1 MFRLGVTIVLLLF
14 QVLVYWRL
22 AIWLKGSF
30 PNHRK
35 VLWILRILSSVFT
48 GAAIY
53 VLTFRPDASSI
64 PVWTQFFTMYPF
76 FIWHG
81 ATIFLGIIFLVSLI
95 VRLPF
100 QAVFSLARWIPSTK
114 KKIVAV
120 QTTPQFKEF
129 DASRRSFIRRGM
141 YGLTA
146 ASFGGSAYGFL
157 VEKSNHEFT
166 KAHFPI
172 SNLSPAL
179 EGFTITLISDI
190 HSSPFMLKAEMK
202 EYVRLVNK
210 ISSDMIVVDGDFVNS
225 NLDEVYPFAEAFSDL
240 TAPLG
245 VYGVMGNHDFYNAN
259 PELVAREVDECGIKL
274 LRNDKTTIEKGDGK
288 FYLVGVDDV
297 GRARSVPVKLDEAMG
312 VAPLNI
318 PKILLCHRPY
328 YLEQAADKDI
338 DLVLSG
344 HTHGGQVVLGR
355 FGDVVVAP
363 ASLASRYVWGKY
375 RFGKTHMYVSRG
387 IGTVGLPIRLNC
399 PPEITQITLTRA

>member
-1 MFRLGVTIVLLLF
+1 MFRLSVTLVVLLF
-14 QVLVYWRL
+14 QILVYWRL

-30 PNHRK
+30 PNHRN
-35 VLWILRILSSVFT
+35 VLWTLRILCTLFT

-53 VLTFRPDASSI
+53 VLTFRPDVSDI
-64 PVWTQFFTMYPF
+64 PSWTQFFTMYPF

-81 ATIFLGIIFLVSLI
+81 ATIFLGIVFLVSLI

-100 QAVFSLARWIPSTK
+100 QAVFSLARWIPPTRQ
-114 KKIVAV
+114 KIAAIE
-120 QTTPQFKEF
+120 TTSRFKEF
-129 DASRRSFIRRGM
+129 DASRRTFIRRSM

-166 KAHFPI
+166 KATFPI
-172 SNLSPAL
+172 PGLPPAL

-190 HSSPFMLKAEMK
+190 HSSPFMLKEEMK
-202 EYVRLVNK
+202 EYVRVVNS

-225 NLDEVYPFAEAFSDL
+225 NLNEVYPFAEAFSDL
-240 TAPLG
+240 TAPNG
-245 VYGVMGNHDFYNAN
+245 VYGVMGNHDFYNSN
-259 PELVAREVDECGIKL
+259 PELVAKEVDDCGIKL
-274 LRNDKTTIEKGDGK
+274 LRNDKTIIDKGGGK

-297 GRARSVPVKLDEAMG
+297 GRARSVPVKLDEAIG
-312 VAPLNI
+312 LAPLNI
-318 PKILLCHRPY
+318 PRILLCHRPY
-328 YLEQAADKDI
+328 YIEQAAEKNM

-355 FGDVVVAP
+355 FGDVVFAP
-363 ASLASRYVWGKY
+363 ASFASRYVWGKY
-375 RFGKTHMYVSRG
+375 RFGKTQMYVSRG

-399 PPEITQITLTRA
+399 PPEITQITLTHA

>member
-1 MFRLGVTIVLLLF
+1 MFRLGITLVVLLF
-14 QVLVYWRL
+14 QILVYWRL
-22 AIWLKGSF
+22 SLWLRDSF
-30 PNHRK
+30 PKRRQF
-35 VLWILRILSSVFT
+35 LWAFRILSALFT
-48 GAAIY
+48 VAAIY
-53 VLTFRPDASSI
+53 VLTFRPDVSGT
-64 PVWTQFFTMYPF
+64 PVWIRFFTMYPF

-81 ATIFLGIIFLVSLI
+81 ATIFLGIIFLVSLLI
-95 VRLPF
+95 RLPF
-100 QAVFSLARWIPSTK
+100 QAAFSVARWIPPTK
-114 KKIVAV
+114 QKLVEIQK
-120 QTTPQFKEF
+120 TPTFKEF
-129 DASRRSFIRRGM
+129 DASRRTFLRRGM

-146 ASFGGSAYGFL
+146 ASFGGSAYGLL

-166 KAHFPI
+166 TAQFPI
-172 SNLSPAL
+172 LDLSPAL

-190 HSSPFMLKAEMK
+190 HSSPFMLKEEMK
-202 EYVRLVNK
+202 EYARIVND

-240 TAPLG
+240 TAPYG

-274 LRNDKTTIEKGDGK
+274 LRNDKAIIEKGGGQ
-288 FYLVGVDDV
+288 FYLFGVDDV

-328 YLEQAADKDI
+328 YLEQAAERNIDI
-338 DLVLSG
+338 VLSG

-355 FGDVVVAP
+355 LGDVVVAP

-375 RFGKTHMYVSRG
+375 RFGKTQMYVSRG

>member
-1 MFRLGVTIVLLLF
+1 MFRLGITLVVLLF
-14 QVLVYWRL
+14 QILVYWRL
-22 AIWLKGSF
+22 SLCLRDSF
-30 PNHRK
+30 PKRRQF
-35 VLWILRILSSVFT
+35 LWAFRILSALFT
-48 GAAIY
+48 VAAIY
-53 VLTFRPDASSI
+53 VLTFRPDVSGT
-64 PVWTQFFTMYPF
+64 PVWIRFFTMYPF

-81 ATIFLGIIFLVSLI
+81 ATIFLGIIFLVSLLI
-95 VRLPF
+95 RLPF
-100 QAVFSLARWIPSTK
+100 QAAFSVARWIPPTK
-114 KKIVAV
+114 QKLVEIQK
-120 QTTPQFKEF
+120 TPTFKEF
-129 DASRRSFIRRGM
+129 DASRRTFLRRGM

-146 ASFGGSAYGFL
+146 ASFGGSAYGLL

-166 KAHFPI
+166 TAQFPI
-172 SNLSPAL
+172 LDLSPAL

-190 HSSPFMLKAEMK
+190 HSSPFMLKEEMK
-202 EYVRLVNK
+202 EYARIVND

-240 TAPLG
+240 TAPYG

-274 LRNDKTTIEKGDGK
+274 LRNDKAIIEKGGGQ
-288 FYLVGVDDV
+288 FYLFGVDDV

-328 YLEQAADKDI
+328 YLEQAAERNIDI
-338 DLVLSG
+338 VLSG

-355 FGDVVVAP
+355 LGDVVVAP

-375 RFGKTHMYVSRG
+375 RFGKTQMYVSRG